1 METGAQIAALNG
13 AGQRLA
19 AAAAAAG
26 PEAPVPSCPGWVVR
40 DLVRHQGGVHRWA
53 TGILTGPRTER
64 WDVDLDEVVGTCPA
78 DGDLTDWFA
87 AGLDGLTRALEAAD
101 PALACWTFLPAPSP
115 LAMWARRQAHET
127 SVHRVDAE
135 LAAGWPVEPFAAPF
149 AADGISE
156 LLTCFITRPGGS
168 LRADPARLL
177 GVRCTDTAREWLV
190 SIEPDRVTTTDASLV
205 ADGLVTDG
213 LVPDCLVTG
222 RAEDIYLALWNR
234 RPASALGV
242 SGDAGVLDLFLDRV
256 HVRWS

>member
-1 METGAQIAALNG
+1 METGDQIAALNG
-13 AGQRLA
+13 AGRRLA

-26 PEAPVPSCPGWVVR
+26 PQAPVPSCPGWVVR
-40 DLVRHQGGVHRWA
+40 DLVRHQGGIHRWA

-64 WDVDLDEVVGTCPA
+64 WDVDLDEVVGTWPA

-87 AGLDGLTRALEAAD
+87 AGLDGLTRALEGAD

-135 LAAGWPVEPFAAPF
+135 LAAGWPAEPFAAPF

-156 LLTCFITRPGGS
+156 LLTCFVTRPGGS

-177 GVRCTDTAREWLV
+177 GVSCTDTAGEWLV
-190 SIEPDRVTTTDASLV
+190 SIEPDRVTTTADASLV
-205 ADGLVTDG
+205 TDDLVT
-213 LVPDCLVTG
+213 DCLVTG

-256 HVRWS
+256 QVR